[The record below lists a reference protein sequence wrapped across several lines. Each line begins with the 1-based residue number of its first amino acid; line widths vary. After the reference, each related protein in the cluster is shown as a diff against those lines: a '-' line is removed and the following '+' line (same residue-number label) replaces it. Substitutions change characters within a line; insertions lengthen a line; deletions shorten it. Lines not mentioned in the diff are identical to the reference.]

1 MNFGIIFHIKAR
13 KFTFAKIGFDMHY
26 GFLDLLNLIG
36 SLGLFLYGMK
46 MMSESLQKVAGE
58 RMRAILNSMTSN
70 RFMGILTGF
79 LVTSVVQSSSATTV
93 MVVSFVNA
101 GLLSLVQSIGVIM
114 GANIGTTVT
123 AWVIS
128 LLGFKF
134 NIILIAI
141 PLIGIGFP
149 LLFSKKQSLRF
160 VGEAL
165 IGFSL
170 LFLGLEFLKTS
181 VPRIDQNPEMF
192 QFLSNYSNLGFPSI
206 LLFLGIGSLLTLI
219 IQSSSAT
226 IALTL
231 VMCSQGWISFEVAAA
246 MVLGE
251 NIGTT
256 ITANIAAII
265 GNVSAK
271 RAARAHFFFNAI
283 GVVWM
288 LILFY
293 PFTHTIAGVLENI
306 TGKSPFT
313 STDEIPFALSIF
325 HSSFNLINT
334 LILVWFTPLLV
345 KLVTRVVPSKK
356 EEDEEFRLV
365 HINIGL
371 MSTAELSLVQAHKEV
386 IIYAKRIQRM
396 FGFVRHLFSETND
409 KEFENIYQR
418 IEKYE
423 GISDRVEVEIAT
435 YLNKVSTY
443 ELSDE
448 SSRKLQALFRIISEV
463 ESVADSNYSLA
474 RTLKRKRDQKIW
486 FNQEIRDN
494 INKMF
499 DLLDE
504 ALTIMKDNLETS
516 QMRASIN
523 LGPAYDVENRI
534 NELRAI
540 LREEHIRNIETNKYK
555 YLAGVIYSDLF
566 NEAEKL
572 GDYIINVSEALAEIE
587 RRTKVKPHH
596 TGK

>member
-1 MNFGIIFHIKAR
+1 MQ
-13 KFTFAKIGFDMHY
+13 Y

-46 MMSESLQKVAGE
+46 MMSESLQMVAGE
-58 RMRAILNSMTSN
+58 RMRAILSSMTSN

-93 MVVSFVNA
+93 MVVSYVNA

-114 GANIGTTVT
+114 GANIGTTIT
-123 AWVIS
+123 AWLIS
-128 LLGFKF
+128 LLGFKLS
-134 NIILIAI
+134 IIIIAI

-149 LLFSKKQSLRF
+149 LLFSKKQLRF
-160 VGEAL
+160 GGEAL

-170 LFLGLEFLKTS
+170 LFLGLEFLKNS
-181 VPRIDQNPEMF
+181 APRIDQNPEMF
-192 QFLSNYSNLGFPSI
+192 HFLSNYSNLGFLSI
-206 LLFLGIGSLLTLI
+206 LLFLGIGTLLTLI

-226 IALTL
+226 MALTL
-231 VMCSQGWISFEVAAA
+231 VMCNQGWIPFEVAAA

-271 RAARAHFFFNAI
+271 RAARAHFFFNVI

-288 LILFY
+288 LMVFY
-293 PFTHTIAGVLENI
+293 PFTRTIAGVLENI
-306 TGKSPFT
+306 SGKSPFT
-313 STDEIPFALSIF
+313 SIEEIPFALSIF

-345 KLVTRVVPSKK
+345 KLVTWVVPSKK
-356 EEDEEFRLV
+356 EEEEEFRLV

-371 MSTAELSLVQAHKEV
+371 MSTAELSLIQAHKEV
-386 IIYAKRIQRM
+386 ITYAKRIHRM
-396 FGFVRHLFSETND
+396 FGFVRQLFSETND
-409 KEFENIYQR
+409 KEFENTYQR

-448 SSRKLQALFRIISEV
+448 SSRKLQALFRIISEI

-486 FNQEIRDN
+486 FNQNIRDN
-494 INKMF
+494 LNKMF
-499 DLLDE
+499 DLVDE
-504 ALTIMKDNLETS
+504 AFTIMKDNLEIS
-516 QMRASIN
+516 QKYASIN
-523 LGPAYDVENRI
+523 LGPVYDVENRI
-534 NELRAI
+534 NEYRTI
-540 LREEHIRNIETNKYK
+540 LKEEHIRNIETNKYN
-555 YLAGVIYSDLF
+555 YLTGVIYSDLF

-572 GDYIINVSEALAEIE
+572 GDYIINVSEAIAEIE
-587 RRTKVKPHH
+587 KHTKVKHYSLH
-596 TGK
+596 AGK

>member
-1 MNFGIIFHIKAR
+1 MQ
-13 KFTFAKIGFDMHY
+13 Y
-26 GFLDLLNLIG
+26 GLLDLLNLIG

-58 RMRAILNSMTSN
+58 RMRAILGSMTSN

-114 GANIGTTVT
+114 GANIGTTIT
-123 AWVIS
+123 AWLIS

-134 NIILIAI
+134 SIILIAI
-141 PLIGIGFP
+141 PLIGLGFP

-160 VGEAL
+160 GGEAL

-170 LFLGLEFLKTS
+170 LFLGLEFLKNS

-192 QFLSNYSNLGFPSI
+192 HFLSNYSNLGFLSI
-206 LLFLGIGSLLTLI
+206 LLFLGIGTLLTLI

-226 IALTL
+226 MALTL
-231 VMCSQGWISFEVAAA
+231 VMCNQGWISFEVAAA
-246 MVLGE
+246 MILGE

-271 RAARAHFFFNAI
+271 RAARAHFFFNVI
-283 GVVWM
+283 GVIWM
-288 LILFY
+288 LLVFY

-306 TGKSPFT
+306 TGRSPFT
-313 STDEIPFALSIF
+313 SADEIPFALSIF

-345 KLVTRVVPSKK
+345 KLVTWIVPSKK

-386 IIYAKRIQRM
+386 ITYVKRIHRM
-396 FGFVRHLFSETND
+396 FGFVRQLFSETND

-423 GISDRVEVEIAT
+423 GISDRIEVEIAT

-448 SSRKLQALFRIISEV
+448 SSRKLQALFRIISEI
-463 ESVADSNYSLA
+463 ESIADSNYSLA

-494 INKMF
+494 MNKMF

-504 ALTIMKDNLETS
+504 AFAIMKDNLEVS
-516 QMRASIN
+516 QKYASIN
-523 LGPAYDVENRI
+523 LGPVYDVENRI
-534 NELRAI
+534 NEFRTI
-540 LREEHIRNIETNKYK
+540 LKEEHIQNIETNKYK
-555 YLAGVIYSDLF
+555 YLTGVIYSDLF

-572 GDYIINVSEALAEIE
+572 GDYIINVSEAIAEIE
-587 RRTKVKPHH
+587 KHTKLKSHH
-596 TGK
+596 AGK

>member
-1 MNFGIIFHIKAR
+1 MQ
-13 KFTFAKIGFDMHY
+13 Y

-58 RMRAILNSMTSN
+58 RMRAILSSMTSN

-79 LVTSVVQSSSATTV
+79 LVTSVIQSSSATTV

-114 GANIGTTVT
+114 GANIGTTIT
-123 AWVIS
+123 AWLIS

-134 NIILIAI
+134 SIILIAI
-141 PLIGIGFP
+141 PLIGMGFP

-160 VGEAL
+160 GGEAL

-170 LFLGLEFLKTS
+170 LFLGLEFLKNS

-192 QFLSNYSNLGFPSI
+192 HFLSNYSNLGFLSI
-206 LLFLGIGSLLTLI
+206 LLFLGIGTLLTLI

-226 IALTL
+226 MALTL
-231 VMCSQGWISFEVAAA
+231 VMCNQGWISFEVAAA

-271 RAARAHFFFNAI
+271 RAARAHFFFNVI
-283 GVVWM
+283 GVIWM
-288 LILFY
+288 LLVFY
-293 PFTHTIAGVLENI
+293 PFTHTIAGWLENI

-313 STDEIPFALSIF
+313 SADEIPFALSIF

-345 KLVTRVVPSKK
+345 KLVTWIVPSKK

-386 IIYAKRIQRM
+386 ITYAKRIHRM
-396 FGFVRHLFSETND
+396 FGFVRQLFSETND

-423 GISDRVEVEIAT
+423 GISDRIEVEIAT

-448 SSRKLQALFRIISEV
+448 SSRKLQALFRIISEI
-463 ESVADSNYSLA
+463 ESIADSNYSLA

-494 INKMF
+494 MNKMF

-504 ALTIMKDNLETS
+504 AFAIMKDNLEVS
-516 QMRASIN
+516 QKYASIN
-523 LGPAYDVENRI
+523 LGPVYDVENRI
-534 NELRAI
+534 NEFRTI
-540 LREEHIRNIETNKYK
+540 LKEEHIRNIETNKYK
-555 YLAGVIYSDLF
+555 YLTGVIYSDLF

-572 GDYIINVSEALAEIE
+572 GDYIINVSEAIAEIE
-587 RRTKVKPHH
+587 KHTKVKSHH
-596 TGK
+596 AGK

>member
-1 MNFGIIFHIKAR
+1 MQ
-13 KFTFAKIGFDMHY
+13 Y

-58 RMRAILNSMTSN
+58 RMRAILSSMTSN

-114 GANIGTTVT
+114 GANIGTTIT
-123 AWVIS
+123 AWLIS

-134 NIILIAI
+134 SIILIAI

-160 VGEAL
+160 GGEAL

-170 LFLGLEFLKTS
+170 LFLGLEFLKNS

-192 QFLSNYSNLGFPSI
+192 QFLSNYSNLGFLSI
-206 LLFLGIGSLLTLI
+206 LLFLGIGTLLTLI

-226 IALTL
+226 MALTL
-231 VMCSQGWISFEVAAA
+231 VMCNQGWIPFEVAAA

-271 RAARAHFFFNAI
+271 RAARAHFFFNVI

-288 LILFY
+288 LLVFY
-293 PFTHTIAGVLENI
+293 PFTRTIAGVLENI

-313 STDEIPFALSIF
+313 STEEIPFALSIF

-345 KLVTRVVPSKK
+345 KLVTWVVPSKK

-371 MSTAELSLVQAHKEV
+371 MSTAELSLIQAHKEV
-386 IIYAKRIQRM
+386 ITYAKRIHRM
-396 FGFVRHLFSETND
+396 FGFVRQLFSETND

-448 SSRKLQALFRIISEV
+448 SSRKLQALFRIISEI

-494 INKMF
+494 MNKMF

-504 ALTIMKDNLETS
+504 AFTIMKDNLEIS
-516 QMRASIN
+516 QKYASIN
-523 LGPAYDVENRI
+523 LGPVYDVENRI
-534 NELRAI
+534 NEFRTI
-540 LREEHIRNIETNKYK
+540 LKEEHIRNIETNKYK
-555 YLAGVIYSDLF
+555 YLTGVIYSDLF

-572 GDYIINVSEALAEIE
+572 GDYIINVSEAIAEIE
-587 RRTKVKPHH
+587 KHTKVKPHPH
-596 TGK
+596 HAGK